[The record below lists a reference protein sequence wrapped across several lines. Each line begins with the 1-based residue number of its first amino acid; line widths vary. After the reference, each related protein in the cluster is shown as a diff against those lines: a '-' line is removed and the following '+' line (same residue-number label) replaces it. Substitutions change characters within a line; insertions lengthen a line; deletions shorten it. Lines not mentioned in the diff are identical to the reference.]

1 MSDAW
6 VIDPGTR
13 VTNVWSST
21 TGIASHPSLVA
32 IDGRGVI
39 FSHGVAAVDLTDRR
53 HDGLSPGRPFRDG
66 DVADETLA
74 RAFLRWML
82 TGAGQIMRSRAILF
96 PLPTS
101 TSDEVASHWKYLARA
116 VGGRPVIADRPT
128 AVALGLGLSVETER
142 AHLLIEVTSDFVE
155 IGIVSRGAVIAEHLI
170 RGEPESWGLLVDLV
184 RSMLL
189 GLDPDDELDIREEG
203 LHLVAS
209 EPQSQLLA
217 RLLADGV
224 GVPVLITDAETHPVL
239 LGASQMFI
247 AGRLWPRPTL
257 SRAWL

>member
-1 MSDAW
+1 MSDSW

-13 VTNVWSST
+13 VTNVWSSA
-21 TGIASHPSLVA
+21 TGIVSHPSLVA

-39 FSHGVAAVDLTDRR
+39 LSHGFAAVDLTGR
-53 HDGLSPGRPFRDG
+53 HHDTLSPGLPFRDG

-74 RAFLRWML
+74 RAFLRWL
-82 TGAGQIMRSRAILF
+82 LAGAGQIMRSRAILF

-155 IGIVSRGAVIAEHLI
+155 IGVVSRGAVIAEHLI
-170 RGEPESWGLLVDLV
+170 RGEPESWSILVDVV

-189 GLDPDDELDIREEG
+189 HLDPDDELDIREEG
-203 LHLVAS
+203 LHLVAP
-209 EPQSQLLA
+209 EPQSKLLA

-224 GVPVLITDAETHPVL
+224 GVPVLLTDSDTHPVL
-239 LGASQMFI
+239 FGASEMLLL
-247 AGRLWPRPTL
+247 AR
-257 SRAWL
+257 